1 MKMKLLPTCLVCLL
15 LVVFAFSCG
24 QQSASEQPPEN
35 SAQHESSNPQ
45 TEGRVVPVEAMV
57 MKYKNIEENIPLTGI
72 LRPIRSVDIVAEVSG
87 KITKIVKSL
96 GEKVSPRDTLAFI
109 DEVSSDD
116 ALFTG
121 VCDCHGADGN
131 RRAERHRPR
140 SGIRRGRQTR
150 NRAREGRCR

>member
-109 DEVSSDD
+109 DDEIPYNNYRQAKSQVLSAENNLKISQLNLKSDK
-116 ALFTG
+116 
-121 VCDCHGADGN
+121 
-131 RRAERHRPR
+131 
-140 SGIRRGRQTR
+140 
-150 NRAREGRCR
+150 